1 MNAIKEILMARDKMT
16 DESADELIELA
27 QNDFNERLASGEIP
41 FDICEEW
48 FGLEP
53 DFVVDMI

>member
-27 QNDFNERLASGEIP
+27 QNDFNERLANGEIP

-53 DFVVDMI
+53 DFVMDMI

>member
-27 QNDFNERLASGEIP
+27 QNDLNERLASGEIP
-41 FDICEEW
+41 SDICEEW

-53 DFVVDMI
+53 DFVMDMI